1 MSLHLSPL
9 TKNLVDQLGA
19 LHVASE
25 GAGVEEVKE
34 VGVGELAELFLFGGH
49 GSGLLSV
56 LDPEDRLGGL
66 GRAGRNEAQKLALV
80 GPVQG
85 LQRLA
90 DLVPWLGTGGARQVA
105 DHWLLAPAESRELLL
120 RNAALFE
127 VGDE

>member
-1 MSLHLSPL
+1 
-9 TKNLVDQLGA
+9 
-19 LHVASE
+19 
-25 GAGVEEVKE
+25 

-66 GRAGRNEAQKLALV
+66 GRAGRNEAQELALV

-90 DLVPWLGTGGARQVA
+90 DLVPWLGTRGARQVA
-105 DHWLLAPAESRELLL
+105 DHWLFAPAESRELLL
-120 RNAALFE
+120 RNAAFFE